1 MKYTRV
7 HYKHKRGKNFTTTD
21 GFKYTQYKVKSQ
33 ITYLRCVLY
42 KDTNKCKG
50 SAKLKAEFN
59 PIAPLNPH
67 NHQFLTIRL
76 TFSN

>member
-1 MKYTRV
+1 MEYTRG
-7 HYKHKRGKNFTTTD
+7 HYKHKRGTIFTTSD

-42 KDTNKCKG
+42 KDTNKYKG

-59 PIAPLNPH
+59 TIVPLTLIII
-67 NHQFLTIRL
+67 QFLTIRL